1 MNKQFHRPIV
11 TRVVAAGLAIAASVS
26 LAACGSGS
34 SGSSSAVAK
43 LPDPG
48 YAVSKDSPAW
58 KADKSNDNK
67 LTWYVNADWWNKTW
81 NEDLIT
87 KQIKKDLNLDV
98 TFVTGDDTKLNTYFA
113 SGDLPDIITTF
124 DANSQAVKTAP
135 RWALPLDDL
144 ADKYDPYF
152 KKVASKDTLEWY
164 RMKDGKTYGYPSYS
178 NTPKDYESG
187 MIHPTTAFIIRK
199 DVLNAIGN
207 VDLKTP
213 DGFIA
218 AMKTIKEKFPDLV
231 PFGFNDFSGTNSSL
245 DNVLQDMLGVPIT
258 KDGKF
263 YDRQLDEDYLT
274 WLKAL
279 RQVHS
284 DGNISDDS
292 FADDADGFKEK
303 VSSGKYAT
311 ILMNNFVS
319 KGTQLQAWASAHPD
333 EQYVAVD
340 AMESTKGNK
349 PTLSQSGMSGWSI
362 NFITKKVKNPAKAI
376 QTFTYLLSDYGE
388 MLTNFGIE
396 GETYTKNSDGTVSW
410 TESANKVRL
419 NDPEAWQKQYR
430 MGEFVLFGHDRYKTL
445 NKDSFV
451 PAIWQMQKWG
461 QQYLKPQYLIENI
474 DPDAST
480 RESRSLTAIRTNWS
494 TTMVSLI
501 RAGSDSDFN
510 ATLAKY
516 QQFLKDNNVD
526 AINTVRDQKIAA
538 NEKRLGNQ

>member
-1 MNKQFHRPIV
+1 MNKQFHHPI
-11 TRVVAAGLAIAASVS
+11 TARIVAAGLAIATSVS
-26 LAACGSGS
+26 LAACGS
-34 SGSSSAVAK
+34 SGNSGASAVAK
-43 LPDPG
+43 LPDPS
-48 YAVSKDSPAW
+48 YTVPKDSPAW
-58 KADKSNDNK
+58 KADTSKDNK

-124 DANSQAVKTAP
+124 DANSQAVKTASQ
-135 RWALPLDDL
+135 WALPLDDL
-144 ADKYDPYF
+144 ASKYDPYF
-152 KKVASKDTLEWY
+152 MKVASKDTLEWY
-164 RMKDGKTYGYPSYS
+164 KMKDGKTYGYPSYS
-178 NTPKDYESG
+178 NTPEDYESG

-199 DVLNAIGN
+199 DVLNAIGD
-207 VDLKTP
+207 VDFKTP
-213 DGFIA
+213 EGFIA
-218 AMKTIKEKFPDLV
+218 AMKTIKQKFPDLV

-263 YDRQLDEDYLT
+263 YDRQMDEDYLT
-274 WLKAL
+274 WLKTL

-319 KGTQLQAWASAHPD
+319 QGTQLQTWASAHPD

-340 AMESTKGNK
+340 GMESTTGNK

-362 NFITKKVKNPAKAI
+362 NFITKKAKNPAKAI

-410 TESANKVRL
+410 TESANEVRL
-419 NDPEAWQKQYR
+419 NNPEAWQKQYR

-501 RAGSDSDFN
+501 RADSESTFDS
-510 ATLAKY
+510 TLAKY

-526 AINTVRDQKIAA
+526 AVNAVRDQKIAN
-538 NEKRLGNQ
+538 NEKRLED